1 MERITAKDNE
11 RIIDLINSVLIKH
24 GQKGD
29 YTINFAYTGWRV
41 ERANN
46 SVDVSPRL
54 SKRELYQWLHAFKDG
69 IFTAYG
75 EGVK

>member
-1 MERITAKDNE
+1 MQRITTQDNE
-11 RIIDLINSVLIKH
+11 RVIALINKVLINH

-54 SKRELYQWLHAFKDG
+54 NKRELYQWLHAFKDG
-69 IFTAYG
+69 IFAAYS